1 MLAELQRLPLLTIR
15 VFYYCGANALPTGGN
30 KIIYR
35 HVELLVQAGLDA
47 WVYHP
52 VDGFV
57 YSGLV
62 ESPRVVGPSTIEAR
76 RCDVFVL
83 PEDGGP
89 GLSNF
94 APGMRKLIFNQNAY
108 YTFRHF
114 GLGGDDLPPYGHP
127 GVMGALV
134 VSEDSRRYLD
144 YAFNGLAC
152 KRLVLSLDYETFV
165 FVPWSQKRR
174 QIAYMTRKNADDVAQ
189 VVKILSRRGLLR
201 DWAMVP
207 IEGLSESEVARIMGE
222 SMLFL
227 AFGHPEGLSLANL
240 EALACGCRLIG
251 YSGRAGREYFE
262 ATESQEIEVGDVV
275 GFCQAVEEF
284 ALGAEDAASRLSVQA
299 FNASRFVRETYASQ
313 RERDCLLK
321 AFQYFLTPLQA
332 SP

>member
-1 MLAELQRLPLLTIR
+1 LKIR
-15 VFYYCGANALPTGGN
+15 IFYYCGANAQPTGGN

-35 HVELLVQAGLDA
+35 HVDLLAQVGLDA

-52 VDGFV
+52 VDDFV

-62 ESPRVVGPSTIEAR
+62 RSPRVVSPSTIEAR

-89 GLSNF
+89 GMSNF

-114 GLGGDDLPPYGHP
+114 GLGADALPPYDHP
-127 GVMGALV
+127 DVMGALV

-144 YAFNGLAC
+144 YAFSGLAC
-152 KRLVLSLDYETFV
+152 ERLVLSLNFEAFAYM
-165 FVPWSQKRR
+165 PWSQKRR

-189 VVKILSRRGLLR
+189 VVKVLSRRGLLR
-201 DWAMVP
+201 DWVMVP
-207 IEGLSESEVARIMGE
+207 IEGLSEPEVARIMGE

-262 ATESQEIEVGDVV
+262 ATGSQEIEVGDVV
-275 GFCQAVEEF
+275 GFCQAVEAF
-284 ALGAEDAASRLSVQA
+284 VLGAEDADAAASLAVEA
-299 FNASRFVRETYASQ
+299 LKASRFVRETYSAQ
-313 RERDCLLK
+313 RERDSLL
-321 AFQYFLTPLQA
+321 AAMGQFLNPLQA

>member
-1 MLAELQRLPLLTIR
+1 MRL
-15 VFYYCGANALPTGGN
+15 FYYCGVNTQPTGGN

-35 HVELLVQAGLDA
+35 HVELLVQAGIDA

-52 VDGFV
+52 VDRFV
-57 YSGLV
+57 YPGLV
-62 ESPRVVGPSTIEAR
+62 ESPRVVAPSTIEAR
-76 RCDVFVL
+76 RGDVFVL

-89 GLSNF
+89 GMASF
-94 APGMRKLIFNQNAY
+94 APGLRKLIFNQNAY

-114 GLGGDDLPPYGHP
+114 GLGPEALPPYDHP
-127 GVMGALV
+127 DVIGALV

-144 YAFNGLAC
+144 YAFPELAC
-152 KRLVLSLDYETFV
+152 ERLVLSLNYEAFV
-165 FVPWSQKRR
+165 FVPWCQKRR

-201 DWAMVP
+201 DWTMVP
-207 IEGLSESEVARIMGE
+207 IEGLPEPEVARIMGE

-262 ATESQEIEVGDVV
+262 ATGSKEIEVGDVV
-275 GFCQAVEEF
+275 GFCQAVEAF
-284 ALGAEDAASRLSVQA
+284 VLGAEDAASYLSNQA
-299 FNASRFVRETYASQ
+299 LKASCFISQTYSSQ
-313 RERDCLLK
+313 RERDSLLSAIRK
-321 AFQYFLTPLQA
+321 FLFLSQA

>member
-1 MLAELQRLPLLTIR
+1 MKIR
-15 VFYYCGANALPTGGN
+15 IFYYCGANVQPTGGN

-35 HVELLVQAGLDA
+35 HVELLAQAGIDA

-62 ESPRVVGPSTIEAR
+62 QTPRVVAPSTIEAR

-89 GLSNF
+89 GMSTF
-94 APGMRKLIFNQNAY
+94 APGMRKLIFNQNSY
-108 YTFRHF
+108 YTFRNF
-114 GLGGDDLPPYGHP
+114 GLGADTFPPYGHP
-127 GVMGALV
+127 DVMGALV

-144 YAFNGLAC
+144 YAFAGLAC
-152 KRLVLSLDYETFV
+152 KRLVLSLNYEVFV
-165 FVPWSQKRR
+165 FVPWLQKRR

-201 DWAMVP
+201 DWVMVP
-207 IEGLSESEVARIMGE
+207 IEGVPEHEVARIMGE

-262 ATESQEIEVGDVV
+262 ATGSQEIEVGDVV
-275 GFCQAVEEF
+275 GFCQAVEAF
-284 ALGAEDAASRLSVQA
+284 VQAAEDRASSLSVEA
-299 FNASRFVRETYASQ
+299 FKASRFVRETYSAQ
-313 RERDCLLK
+313 RERDSLLT
-321 AFQYFLTPLQA
+321 AMGQFLTPLQA